1 MKRILKKTLGIIGL
15 DVVRVRSHADHTEDG
30 GDIEPLL
37 RNKVVTLDRLWSD
50 PAFRRKYLSR
60 HRLHLYEEVY
70 RCCISRKLFDAGQS
84 VLDAGCGPGFF
95 IADLLAKGVSA
106 QLSGCDFSQA
116 AIDFAKREQP
126 EIEWFVHDMYQPLGR
141 NYTGIICMETL
152 EHLLYPDKALRL
164 LAQCAPSLVLTVPE
178 GRKDSF
184 RGHINFWSK
193 ESFEVLLTSLFPDRQ
208 VRVAE
213 CNAGKNLLAEVYT
226 P

>member
-1 MKRILKKTLGIIGL
+1 MKRILKKALGIIGL
-15 DVVRVRSHADHTEDG
+15 DVVRVRSSADRAGDD

-50 PAFRRKYLSR
+50 PAFRKKYLSR
-60 HRLHLYEEVY
+60 HRLRLYEEVY
-70 RCCISRKLFDAGQS
+70 RCCLSRKLFGADQS

-106 QLSGCDFSQA
+106 KLSGCDFSPA

-126 EIEWFVHDMYQPLGR
+126 DIEWFVHDMYQPLAR
-141 NYTGIICMETL
+141 SLTGIICMETL
-152 EHLLYPDKALRL
+152 EHLLHPDKALRL
-164 LAQCAPSLVLTVPE
+164 LAQCAPCLVLTVPE
-178 GRKDSF
+178 GRQDNF

-193 ESFEVLLTSLFPDRQ
+193 ESFEVLLYSLFPDRQ

-213 CNAGKNLLAEVYT
+213 CNAGKNLLAEVSV